1 MNSLAQLFTSKE
13 VLLDLD
19 VQDKG
24 ALFAAVGQLLQEH
37 RGLVVA
43 TVVDALSAREKLDS
57 TGLGEGVAIPHARME
72 GLSGALATV
81 VRVNAPIAFDAPDGK
96 LVTYFFVLLVPVQAT
111 EQHLQILTDVA
122 QLFADEQFRQQI
134 DMAKSQDEMYR
145 LFSTWTGADLRK
157 AA

>member
-1 MNSLAQLFTSKE
+1 MNSLAHLLTSKE

-19 VQDKG
+19 VPDQA

-37 RGLVVA
+37 RGLAAA
-43 TVVDALSAREKLDS
+43 TVVDGLGAREQLGS
-57 TGLGEGVAIPHARME
+57 TGLGEGVAIPHARIE
-72 GLSGALATV
+72 GLLEARAAV

-96 LVTYFFVLLVPVQAT
+96 TVAYFFVLLVPVQAT

-145 LFSTWTGADLRK
+145 LFSTWTGSDLRK